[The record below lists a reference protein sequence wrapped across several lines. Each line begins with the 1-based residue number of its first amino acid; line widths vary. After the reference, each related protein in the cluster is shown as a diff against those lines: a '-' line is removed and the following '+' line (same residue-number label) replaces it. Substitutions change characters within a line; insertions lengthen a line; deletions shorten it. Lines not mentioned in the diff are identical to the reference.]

1 MNVTFCRY
9 FFLDLTVAVDAV
21 GILTSFTDGPS
32 SLSVYPS
39 GGATVMQQVNQQE
52 LDGAAYTLAKDFLL
66 QSGAGKG
73 VTPELI
79 EKYLHLSSPRPDT
92 LAGLYEHMLESA
104 QSANMYAGV
113 IGGSIGGVANLG
125 PLLCD
130 FEPAEVLEK
139 YRSGWEGVLDDIV
152 AQLKPRGSVPRTSRS
167 IWPRYCRS
175 VLSGARFL
183 SQFSTADDFYGWVDL
198 FDEDE
203 RARPALPL
211 LLAQE
216 IEGFGFALACNFLN
230 GLGYENFSKPDV
242 HVKDIFGALAL
253 CAEGAGD
260 YEVFRAVGRLARNV
274 GVTPYNADKL
284 FWLVGSGY
292 FYDDPHIG
300 NKGRIGRHKKRFIEV
315 AKGRLKPA
323 RHSETSHTS

>member
-1 MNVTFCRY
+1 VSQQG
-9 FFLDLTVAVDAV
+9 LDR
-21 GILTSFTDGPS
+21 
-32 SLSVYPS
+32 
-39 GGATVMQQVNQQE
+39 
-52 LDGAAYTLAKDFLL
+52 AAYALAKEFLL
-66 QSGAGKG
+66 RSGAERGI
-73 VTPELI
+73 TPELI
-79 EKYLHLSSPRPDT
+79 EKYLYLSRPRPES
-92 LAGLYEHMLESA
+92 LAGLYERMLESV
-104 QSANMYAGV
+104 QSANMKAGV
-113 IGGSIGGVANLG
+113 IGGSIGGVGKLA
-125 PLLCD
+125 PVLCD

-152 AQLKPRGSVPRTSRS
+152 AQLKPRGSVPRTPRS

-183 SQFSTADDFYGWVDL
+183 SQFSTADDFYRWVDL

-216 IEGFGFALACNFLN
+216 IEGFGFALACDFLN

-242 HVKDIFGALAL
+242 HVKDIFGGLGL

-260 YEVFRAVGRLARNV
+260 YEVFRAVGRLARNA

-300 NKGRIGRHKKRFIEV
+300 NKGRIGRHKKEFIEV
-315 AKGRLKPA
+315 ARETLEPM
-323 RHSETSHTS
+323 RHAEAPRTS